1 MPVTTDEQDSN
12 FQGFFHHV
20 GVPFITKTQHY
31 KMTKDVVNRVVWA
44 KWISQRCKILADL
57 KVNSYLALDISPESS
72 KS

>member
-31 KMTKDVVNRVVWA
+31 KMTKDVVNRG
-44 KWISQRCKILADL
+44 LAD
-57 KVNSYLALDISPESS
+57 NHQQDDHQHGRS
-72 KS
+72 